1 MSVAEMKLKAINH
14 LANLKTEEAVKG
26 ILEQLE
32 KLDEQEKKSLN
43 LTQHYPA
50 IKEQYGSVLEK
61 LAK

>member
-1 MSVAEMKLKAINH
+1 MRVAEMKLKAINH
-14 LANLKTEEAVKG
+14 LTNLKTEEAVKG

-43 LTQHYPA
+43 LAQHYPN
-50 IKEQYGSVLEK
+50 IKQQYGSVLEK

>member
-1 MSVAEMKLKAINH
+1 MSVAELKLKAINH
-14 LANLKTEEAVKG
+14 LTNLKTEESVKE

-32 KLDEQEKKSLN
+32 KLDEQENKTLN
-43 LTQHYPA
+43 LSQHYPA

>member
-1 MSVAEMKLKAINH
+1 MKLKAINH

-32 KLDEQEKKSLN
+32 KLDKQEKKLLN
-43 LTQHYPA
+43 LIQHYPV

-61 LAK
+61 LTK

>member
-14 LANLKTEEAVKG
+14 LANLKTEESVKE

-32 KLDEQEKKSLN
+32 KLDEQENKTLN
-43 LTQHYPA
+43 LAQHYPA
-50 IKEQYGSVLEK
+50 IKQQYGSVLEK